1 MNWMKTLKSVTAESL
16 WLELSHTFKLL
27 QSLNLL
33 ENLLNSFAL
42 AELTWPPL
50 LDGLLL
56 LLFSCESEMVNF
68 NCSISCSRVLFFLYM
83 ET

>member
-42 AELTWPPL
+42 AELTCPPL
-50 LDGLLL
+50 LDVDPTNYWT
-56 LLFSCESEMVNF
+56 C
-68 NCSISCSRVLFFLYM
+68 
-83 ET
+83 T